1 MKISAKC
8 PSKTCYTTLSK
19 LMLVAAFFSD
29 LFYAMSYPY
38 IYAETIKVVPK
49 PYITLEQLLACIGTI
64 IFCKLWNKYSDR
76 LFKYYRLILVV
87 EIIADAFLFADV
99 IIRNDLKFYFLL
111 NVIIYSIITRNLS
124 CGGVKMRAMVNP
136 TEKLRERY
144 DNNNNII
151 ASVSTILGA
160 SLALLI
166 HCNITTLFIFAVIG
180 NTVDNFFYL
189 YIYNRLQRLGDE
201 IQNENTISDYVEPHR
216 CGETQE

>member
-1 MKISAKC
+1 MNGMKVKRSAKC
-8 PSKTCYTTLSK
+8 PSKTYYTTLSH
-19 LMLVAAFFSD
+19 LMLTAAFFSD

-49 PYITLEQLLACIGTI
+49 PYITFEQLFACIGTI
-64 IFCKLWNKYSDR
+64 IFCRLWNKYSDR
-76 LFKYYRLILVV
+76 LFKYYRAILIA
-87 EIIADAFLFADV
+87 EIAADAFLFADV
-99 IIRNDLKFYFLL
+99 MIRNDLKFYFLL

-144 DNNNNII
+144 DNNNNVI

-160 SLALLI
+160 SLSLLT
-166 HCNITTLFIFAVIG
+166 HCNLTTLFVFAVIG

-189 YIYNRLQRLGDE
+189 YIYSRLRRWR
-201 IQNENTISDYVEPHR
+201 T
-216 CGETQE
+216 